1 MPPVPPA
8 PVPPVPP
15 APVPPVPPAPSSPEV
30 SLSSS
35 SRLTR
40 SLLPLP
46 LPQGSISSAETS
58 SKNPNPGLTIS
69 NPIIE
74 EDIGLII
81 ALADA
86 PNPPPPKNFTKGGP
100 QVCGAV
106 GHSGAVGSKFVGNN

>member
-1 MPPVPPA
+1 
-8 PVPPVPP
+8 
-15 APVPPVPPAPSSPEV
+15 VPPAPSSPEV
-30 SLSSS
+30 SILSS

-46 LPQGSISSAETS
+46 LPQGSISSAETF

-100 QVCGAV
+100 QDCGAV
-106 GHSGAVGSKFVGNN
+106 GHSGAVGSKSVGNN